1 MQIVFHWQ
9 AILLASLV
17 GVIVSAI
24 WYSPLV
30 FFKPWQRLSGL
41 SDEQLKAGFGPL
53 TGLLIGLV
61 GALLS
66 AICLDGF
73 FTFTGSNN
81 FMMGAMAGLQLFLG
95 LVLPAMAV
103 EHAFARRPW
112 ALLALNLGPVLINA
126 ALMGGLI
133 ASMR

>member
-9 AILLASLV
+9 GILLASLV
-17 GVIVSAI
+17 GVIVLAI

-30 FFKPWQRLSGL
+30 FLKLWQRLSGI
-41 SDEQLKAGFGPL
+41 SDEQLKAGMGPL
-53 TGLLIGLV
+53 AWLVLALIGSL
-61 GALLS
+61 AT

-73 FTFTGSNN
+73 FNFTGSSN
-81 FMMGAMAGLQLFLG
+81 FMMGMMAGLQLFVG
-95 LVLPAMAV
+95 MVLPAMVV
-103 EHAFARRPW
+103 EHALAKRPW
-112 ALLALNLGPVLINA
+112 ALLALNLAPVALNA

>member
-9 AILLASLV
+9 GILLASLV

-30 FFKPWQRLSGL
+30 FLKLWQRLSGL
-41 SDEQLKAGFGPL
+41 SDEQLKAGMGPL
-53 TGLLIGLV
+53 GWLVLALV
-61 GALLS
+61 GSFATAL
-66 AICLDGF
+66 CLDGF
-73 FTFTGSNN
+73 FNFTGSNN
-81 FMMGAMAGLQLFLG
+81 FMMGMMAGLELFIG

-103 EHAFARRPW
+103 EHALAKRPW
-112 ALLALNLGPVLINA
+112 ALLALNLAPLAINA
-126 ALMGGLI
+126 AVMGGLI